1 MKTLQQNYLRK
12 AIATFLLTSISA
24 VCFPQNA
31 LAQIIPDAT
40 LPNPSVVVNTNPLF
54 TITGGTAANSNLF
67 HSFSQFSLPTG
78 TEAFFNNSAL
88 IQNILVRVTGNSIS
102 NIDGLI
108 RANAPA
114 NLFLIN
120 PSGIVF
126 GQNARLN
133 IGGSFLATTAN
144 SVRFL
149 DGSEFRAEA
158 NTQTT
163 SPLLLVSAPIGL
175 QFNGL
180 TNGAISAQGLGNG
193 LRYSPDLNNF
203 GVFRLGNPSL
213 NVQSGRT
220 LALVGGD
227 VTLQG
232 ANLTADSGRIEL
244 GSVAGNGFVAIAPTA
259 NGWLLNYDNTPNLGN
274 IRLEQAAMADTSGIN
289 GGGNIQ
295 LQGRQ
300 VTLDGGSALLSSSLG
315 NGNGSEVFVRATE
328 LFTVIRASNFG
339 VPSGIFTGTESNSSG
354 NGSNITIAA
363 KRVELNG
370 GTIVAS
376 TVGSGKGGD
385 IRINASD
392 ILVTGKS
399 ISERSTISTG
409 VYNGFGAVK
418 TATGNS
424 GNITITTDNLL
435 LSEFALLNAGT
446 LGEGNAGNIEITAKN
461 INLIN
466 TITMSGNYE
475 TLIANTVFQGS
486 RGNGGVIKIN
496 TDNLQMTGTSLLAA
510 STFGIG
516 NAGKID
522 ITAKSIFL
530 DSSSSSLN
538 STLIFNGSNENA
550 TGNGG
555 SLEIK
560 TDSLVL
566 KNGGQISV
574 GTSTRNSGNAGNL
587 FINAKFI
594 DIFGTNNIFRSG
606 LFANALLGS
615 GNGGNIEVTSDRLIV
630 RDRGVISASNF
641 VDQRIST
648 QTVRSG
654 SGPVGNITINS
665 PSILLDQGSINIDSL
680 SGSRGNINLNS
691 NLILLRNGST
701 ISTNAIG
708 NAIGGNNF
716 INTDFLVAVPTE
728 NSDITANSVNSFGGR
743 NIITAKGVIGFQT
756 DNRLT
761 QLSDITAASSL
772 GTQFNGLVEIRSP
785 DNDLSRGLDKLPDN
799 LTDGNK
805 QIVAACDLIRGNEF
819 IVTGRGGVPS
829 DATKVISSQAIWR
842 DLRLSEI
849 PSTQSSPTAQMT
861 SNQVASQPFP
871 KIEAQGWEKSANGNL
886 KLLAYADAPP
896 VWRSP
901 VVCPVNS
908 IK

>member
-1 MKTLQQNYLRK
+1 
-12 AIATFLLTSISA
+12 
-24 VCFPQNA
+24 
-31 LAQIIPDAT
+31 
-40 LPNPSVVVNTNPLF
+40 
-54 TITGGTAANSNLF
+54 
-67 HSFSQFSLPTG
+67 
-78 TEAFFNNSAL
+78 
-88 IQNILVRVTGNSIS
+88 
-102 NIDGLI
+102 
-108 RANAPA
+108 
-114 NLFLIN
+114 
-120 PSGIVF
+120 
-126 GQNARLN
+126 
-133 IGGSFLATTAN
+133 
-144 SVRFL
+144 
-149 DGSEFRAEA
+149 
-158 NTQTT
+158 
-163 SPLLLVSAPIGL
+163 
-175 QFNGL
+175 
-180 TNGAISAQGLGNG
+180 
-193 LRYSPDLNNF
+193 
-203 GVFRLGNPSL
+203 
-213 NVQSGRT
+213 
-220 LALVGGD
+220 
-227 VTLQG
+227 
-232 ANLTADSGRIEL
+232 
-244 GSVAGNGFVAIAPTA
+244 
-259 NGWLLNYDNTPNLGN
+259 
-274 IRLEQAAMADTSGIN
+274 
-289 GGGNIQ
+289 
-295 LQGRQ
+295 
-300 VTLDGGSALLSSSLG
+300 
-315 NGNGSEVFVRATE
+315 
-328 LFTVIRASNFG
+328 
-339 VPSGIFTGTESNSSG
+339 
-354 NGSNITIAA
+354 
-363 KRVELNG
+363 
-370 GTIVAS
+370 
-376 TVGSGKGGD
+376 
-385 IRINASD
+385 
-392 ILVTGKS
+392 
-399 ISERSTISTG
+399 
-409 VYNGFGAVK
+409 
-418 TATGNS
+418 
-424 GNITITTDNLL
+424 
-435 LSEFALLNAGT
+435 
-446 LGEGNAGNIEITAKN
+446 
-461 INLIN
+461 
-466 TITMSGNYE
+466 MSGNYE

-805 QIVAACDLIRGNEF
+805 QIVAACDRIRGNEF

>member
-1 MKTLQQNYLRK
+1 MKIFGLNYLEN
-12 AIATFLLTSISA
+12 AIATFMLANIFTLCI
-24 VCFPQNA
+24 PQQIF
-31 LAQIIPDAT
+31 AQITPDAT
-40 LPNPSVVVNTNPLF
+40 LTSPSVLVDTSPLF
-54 TITGGTAANSNLF
+54 TITGGTTANTNLF

-78 TEAFFNNSAL
+78 TEAFFNNLPA
-88 IQNILVRVTGNSIS
+88 IQNILVRVTGNSS
-102 NIDGLI
+102 SSIDGLI
-108 RANAPA
+108 RANDNA

-120 PSGIVF
+120 PNGIVF

-203 GVFRLGNPSL
+203 GVFRPGNPSL

-244 GSVAGNGFVAIAPTA
+244 GSVAGNGFVAIALSA

-399 ISERSTISTG
+399 MFERSAISTG

-435 LSEFALLNAGT
+435 LSEYALLNAGT

-496 TDNLQMTGTSLLAA
+496 TDNLQMTGTSLLAS

-587 FINAKFI
+587 LINAKFI
-594 DIFGTNNIFRSG
+594 DIFGTNNTFRSG

-630 RDRGVISASNF
+630 RDRAVISASNF

-708 NAIGGNNF
+708 NAIGGNNV

-743 NIITAKGVIGFQT
+743 NIITTKGLIGFQT
-756 DNRLT
+756 GNRLT

-785 DNDLSRGLDKLPDN
+785 DNDLSRGLVKLPDN
-799 LTDGNK
+799 LTDANK
-805 QIVAACDLIRGNEF
+805 QIVAACDRIRGNEF

-842 DLRLSEI
+842 DLRLLEI
-849 PSTQSSPTAQMT
+849 PPTQSSPTAQAT
-861 SNQVASQPFP
+861 SNQVAPQPFP

-886 KLLAYADAPP
+886 KLLAYSDAPP

-901 VVCPVNS
+901 VICPVNS

>member
-1 MKTLQQNYLRK
+1 MKIFGLNYLEN
-12 AIATFLLTSISA
+12 AIATFMLANIFTLCI
-24 VCFPQNA
+24 PQQIF
-31 LAQIIPDAT
+31 AQITPDAT
-40 LPNPSVVVNTNPLF
+40 LTSPSVLVDTSPLF
-54 TITGGTAANSNLF
+54 TITGGTTANTNLF

-78 TEAFFNNSAL
+78 TEAFFNNLPA
-88 IQNILVRVTGNSIS
+88 IQNILVRVTGNSS
-102 NIDGLI
+102 SSIDGLI
-108 RANAPA
+108 RANDNA

-120 PSGIVF
+120 PNGIVF

-203 GVFRLGNPSL
+203 GVFRPGNPSL

-244 GSVAGNGFVAIAPTA
+244 GSVAGNGFVAIALSA

-339 VPSGIFTGTESNSSG
+339 VPSGIFTGAGANSSG
-354 NGSNITIAA
+354 TGSNITIAA
-363 KRVELNG
+363 KRVELTNG
-370 GTIVAS
+370 GTIGAS

-399 ISERSTISTG
+399 IFEGSFITTG
-409 VYNGFGAVK
+409 VYNS
-418 TATGNS
+418 TATGNSGNIITGKGNS

-435 LSEFALLNAGT
+435 FSEYALLNAGT

-496 TDNLQMTGTSLLAA
+496 TDNLQMTGTSLLAS

-587 FINAKFI
+587 LINAKFI

-630 RDRGVISASNF
+630 RDRAVISASNF

-708 NAIGGNNF
+708 NAIGGNNV

-743 NIITAKGVIGFQT
+743 NIITTKGLIGFQT
-756 DNRLT
+756 GNRLT

-785 DNDLSRGLDKLPDN
+785 DNDLSRGLVKLPDN
-799 LTDGNK
+799 LTDANK
-805 QIVAACDLIRGNEF
+805 QIVAACDRIRGNEF

-842 DLRLSEI
+842 DLRLLEI
-849 PSTQSSPTAQMT
+849 PPTQSSPTAQAT
-861 SNQVASQPFP
+861 SNQVAPQPFP
-871 KIEAQGWEKSANGNL
+871 KIEAQGWRNRQMG
-886 KLLAYADAPP
+886 
-896 VWRSP
+896 
-901 VVCPVNS
+901 
-908 IK
+908 I